1 MDDIYAVPEYAA
13 DIAAH
18 LREAEL
24 RTRPKPNYLRK
35 QTDLKPHMRAI
46 LIDWLCEVAIEY
58 NLNDETLYLAVNYID
73 RFLSHMAVLKGKLQ
87 LVGTAAMLLAR
98 LVYFRWVE
106 IKLLGLL
113 KIFRFLERILMKNI
127 E

>member
-1 MDDIYAVPEYAA
+1 MINFNNANKKDINDDIYCVPEYAA

-46 LIDWLCEVAIEY
+46 LIDWLCEVSIEY

-98 LVYFRWVE
+98 
-106 IKLLGLL
+106 
-113 KIFRFLERILMKNI
+113 
-127 E
+127 

>member
-1 MDDIYAVPEYAA
+1 MTHNYELIVTKLLDYGVDDIYAVPEYAA
-13 DIAAH
+13 EIHTH

-46 LIDWLCEVAIEY
+46 LIDWLCEVSIEY

-73 RFLSHMAVLKGKLQ
+73 RFVK
-87 LVGTAAMLLAR
+87 
-98 LVYFRWVE
+98 VYS
-106 IKLLGLL
+106 
-113 KIFRFLERILMKNI
+113 
-127 E
+127 

>member
-98 LVYFRWVE
+98 YDIFKKHSGYNLKPEVIE
-106 IKLLGLL
+106 I
-113 KIFRFLERILMKNI
+113 MTS
-127 E
+127 